1 VALGVAP
8 TTQRKKNKN
17 KSDTINSTIYGAD
30 LSTGSFSLFLQP
42 LTPSPSLRYDCDMS
56 ATAEKLA
63 REISS
68 LPPEEMLALHARLLR
83 ALYATQDNEQLDPA
97 FRAEIV
103 RRINDIDAGKI
114 DGADA
119 FDALKRM

>member
-1 VALGVAP
+1 M
-8 TTQRKKNKN
+8 
-17 KSDTINSTIYGAD
+17 
-30 LSTGSFSLFLQP
+30 
-42 LTPSPSLRYDCDMS
+42 RYDCYMS
-56 ATAEKLA
+56 ASAEKLA

-68 LPPEEMLALHARLLR
+68 LPPEEMLALHARLVR

-97 FRAEIV
+97 FRAEFV